1 MWDEQDRR
9 QDSAKLERGEMVLD
23 QGHETP
29 ASTVL
34 DANFDEIL
42 EMPSDSPWPFL
53 VGLTLT
59 GVFAMILTGHL
70 VAMSICLGLL
80 ALSLV
85 GWHST
90 EPQES

>member
-1 MWDEQDRR
+1 MWDREDRDEDAR
-9 QDSAKLERGEMVLD
+9 KLARGEMVLD
-23 QGHETP
+23 RGHETP

-34 DANFDEIL
+34 DANFDEVL
-42 EMPSDSPWPFL
+42 DMPSDSPWPFL

-59 GVFAMILTGHL
+59 GVFTMILTGHV

-80 ALSLV
+80 ALVLV
-85 GWHST
+85 GWHGT